1 MEHMK
6 DDVNAIK
13 NRRQDRL
20 RDEKIGTLLL
30 QFSIPATIGMLV
42 NALYNIVDRIFIG
55 QAEDLSSLGLAAL
68 TVSFPIMMIMMGLA
82 LMFGAGGAALF
93 SIKLGEQDR
102 EGAGRILGNSFFMIF
117 LTSLLFMIIALLNL
131 EPILRLF
138 GASDTIMPYAKEYMK
153 IILYASILQGPSV
166 GCNHFMRADGSPKQA
181 MISMFIGAGF
191 NIIFDYIF
199 IFVFHMGMTGAAL
212 ATIGGQGLSAIW
224 GVSYFLTKRSNIKL
238 KLKNM
243 IPNGN
248 LIARIGMAGLPSF
261 FNQISTSIINLVLN
275 NRLGAFGGDIA
286 ISTMGAVT
294 SIQQLMI
301 MPIVGINHGSQPI
314 IGYNRGAMLYHRIRE
329 TLLKAIAA
337 ASCIVVIGFLI
348 TRLFPREIIGMFGKE
363 SEFIELG
370 TRFITIW
377 FMLVP
382 VVGAQMI
389 GALYF
394 QSVGKPKI
402 SLVLTLTRQ
411 LIFLIPAVYLLSNRY
426 GLNGILYAGPLAD
439 GASFF
444 VTVIFLIF
452 EIRHLNH
459 KIKGLE

>member
-337 ASCIVVIGFLI
+337 ASCIVVIGFVI

>member
-6 DDVNAIK
+6 DDINLIK
-13 NRRQDRL
+13 NRKQDRL
-20 RDEKIGTLLL
+20 RDEKISSLLL

-55 QAEDLSSLGLAAL
+55 QAEDLASLGLAAL

-93 SIKLGEQDR
+93 SIKLGEKDK
-102 EGAGRILGNSFFMIF
+102 EGAAKILGNSFFMIF
-117 LTSLLFMIIALLNL
+117 LTSFLFMVIALIYL
-131 EPILRLF
+131 EPLLRLF

-181 MISMFIGAGF
+181 MVSMFIGAGF
-191 NIIFDYIF
+191 NIVFDYVFIF
-199 IFVFHMGMTGAAL
+199 IFHMGMTGAAL

-243 IPNGN
+243 IPNGR
-248 LIARIGMAGLPSF
+248 LIRKIGLAGLPSF

-314 IGYNRGAMLYHRIRE
+314 IGYNRGAMLYHRIKE
-329 TLLKAIAA
+329 TLIKAITAA
-337 ASCIVVIGFLI
+337 TLIVVFGFLV
-348 TRLFPREIIGMFGKE
+348 TRLFPREIIRMFGKE
-363 SEFIELG
+363 RSFIELG
-370 TRFITIW
+370 AKFIRVW

-411 LIFLIPAVYLLSNRY
+411 IIFLIPAVYFLSNRF
-426 GLNGILYAGPLAD
+426 GLNGILYAGPFAD
-439 GASFF
+439 GASFLITI
-444 VTVIFLIF
+444 VFLIMEF
-452 EIRHLNH
+452 RHLNYI
-459 KIKGLE
+459 IKSKS